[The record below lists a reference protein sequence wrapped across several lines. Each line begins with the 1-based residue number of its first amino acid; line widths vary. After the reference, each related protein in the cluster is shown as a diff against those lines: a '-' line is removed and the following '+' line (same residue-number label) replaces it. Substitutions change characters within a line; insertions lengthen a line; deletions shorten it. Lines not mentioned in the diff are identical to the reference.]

1 RLCAALAEGAMRD
14 TRSPARSGGDR
25 VSRITD
31 PVDRLVQDLF
41 LARGAREKDDN
52 LIFVRERLLRSE
64 EDRAALLDLYRQ
76 VWSGKR
82 VRDDDT
88 NPLRS
93 LLKLSGIVGLRI
105 GDCGLRIGRRNGL
118 GLRTRRLPY
127 SEIRNAQRAP

>member
-52 LIFVRERLLRSE
+52 LIFVRERLLKSE
-64 EDRAALLDLYRQ
+64 ADRAALLDLYRQ

-82 VRDDDT
+82 VQDDET
-88 NPLRS
+88 NPLCA
-93 LLKLSGIVGLRI
+93 LLKLSGVASAQQPRPHTHTSCLRVRNPI
-105 GDCGLRIGRRNGL
+105 YRRVFDCRWVL
-118 GLRTRRLPY
+118 
-127 SEIRNAQRAP
+127 